1 MKPLE
6 IDEKTDKQIREAGFW
21 TGIYTGT
28 GLAAFFLALKQ
39 LEESAKIFL
48 QSLVTTIAL
57 GEFFKAMFAAYELAT
72 LKKANEEKDSDY
84 RERVWVARAKL
95 AAYGAIAS
103 LVSVAVFGGTLAA
116 VGVLIVAT
124 PPIFV
129 AVGALNFVFD
139 SGMALYHLYKYNQA
153 KTDSVAQQEH
163 WKKVK
168 SHALGAVV
176 ALVLVATVALAIMS
190 APVSFPAM
198 ALIGGAIFAGFM
210 AYNVYEKYKKK
221 PEAKDTEEGQLLL
234 DSGSDSDSDDKSE
247 LGDEHSAS
255 KGVVPLVSDEVV
267 NPLQTQ
273 VETEHR
279 ESTADTEQTVTL
291 RAGHNGYN
299 NATLLSTARSRSI
312 SRDSQGSGSDSH
324 EITGDDDMGLNRLF
338 SSHT

>member
-72 LKKANEEKDSDY
+72 LKKANEEEDSEY
-84 RERVWVARAKL
+84 RERVWAARAKL

-153 KTDSVAQQEH
+153 KTNSVAQQEH

-221 PEAKDTEEGQLLL
+221 PEAKSTEEEQSLLS
-234 DSGSDSDSDDKSE
+234 SGSSSE
-247 LGDEHSAS
+247 HN
-255 KGVVPLVSDEVV
+255 EVV
-267 NPLQTQ
+267 NPLLSQVKTVHRTSSQTK
-273 VETEHR
+273 
-279 ESTADTEQTVTL
+279 
-291 RAGHNGYN
+291 NNPYN
-299 NATLLSTARSRSI
+299 DAVLLDIVGSRSN
-312 SRDSQGSGSDSH
+312 SRDSSSSSVLSVVDK
-324 EITGDDDMGLNRLF
+324 DDDNGERRTF
-338 SSHT
+338 SSNSV